1 MNERIRHLL
10 EQISALEEELQSA
23 LQEQQKRLLYEI
35 KGRRIEFERNIRLAH
50 RRLRTGLLRWILTIR
65 PRDLLTL
72 PVIYG
77 MFLPLVLLD
86 LSVSLYQ
93 FICFPIYGIR
103 KVKRG
108 DYIDFDHRFLAYL
121 NIFEKLN
128 CLFCSYANGLI
139 AYAREIAARTE
150 QYFCPIKHAR
160 KLAGH
165 HAHYARFLDYGDAG
179 DLYTRIDKLRD
190 ELQQEDSAV
199 PPEERN

>member
-1 MNERIRHLL
+1 MNERIRRLL
-10 EQISALEEELQSA
+10 EQIGELEEELQSA

-50 RRLRTGLLRWILTIR
+50 RRLRTGLLRWVLSIR

-72 PVIYG
+72 PIIYG
-77 MFLPLVLLD
+77 MFFPLLLLD
-86 LSVSLYQ
+86 LSVTLYQ
-93 FICFPIYGIR
+93 RLCFPIYGIR
-103 KVKRG
+103 LVRRS
-108 DYIDFDHRFLAYL
+108 DYIAFDHRFLAYL

-165 HAHYARFLDYGDAG
+165 HAHYARFVDYGDAG
-179 DLYTRIDKLRD
+179 DLYPRIEKLRD
-190 ELQQEDSAV
+190 ELRQEESAA